1 MRLTLHP
8 SAPAAEPASAPVATL
23 PRYVVTYVGDR
34 TDLSCTVCGKVIA
47 YGITPESAEADAAF
61 YTDAHQPFCLATAG

>member
-8 SAPAAEPASAPVATL
+8 TAPTSAPVATL
-23 PRYVVTYVGDR
+23 PRYVVTYTGDR
-34 TDLSCTVCGKVIA
+34 TDLTCTLCGKAIA

-61 YTDAHQPFCLATAG
+61 YVDAHQPFCFTASP